1 MPPIS
6 NPSGSHSL
14 RASPRR
20 RSKPKFEVPLEPELP
35 VAAAWVYR
43 APDVQALVP
52 PAPRVPISAPA
63 AAPPKPDS
71 RLAVAADLMAT
82 GAAVFTRI
90 NMVAF
95 HVMTSPFRLAGR
107 LF

>member
-20 RSKPKFEVPLEPELP
+20 RSKPKFEVPRGPELP
-35 VAAAWVYR
+35 AAAAWVYR
-43 APDVQALVP
+43 APDAPALVP
-52 PAPRVPISAPA
+52 QAPGVQPPVPPT
-63 AAPPKPDS
+63 PDS

-82 GAAVFTRI
+82 GATVFVRI